1 MQIQLPDFFYDISVK
16 FEFGSVVRYKFYMKL
31 SQLLGNGVP
40 LDTALGQI
48 ERIAARKRSGVMA
61 SLYRKWRHNI
71 ANGQNFGQVMSPYV
85 PSSEAI
91 LLETGAN
98 SGRLV
103 EALKNTAES
112 IEQQGKV
119 KKAIVT
125 AAAYPGVLIAM
136 LIAAMLMSAYSVIP
150 TFEEIIPVEEWQ
162 GISYAV
168 AISAGFIR
176 NYSFLIG
183 IAFVML
189 VFIIGFT
196 MPRWTSKSR
205 IMFDNIPPWSL
216 YKMWQGSS
224 FLLAISSMMAAGVKL
239 DEVSLGRISRQSEP
253 YLAQR
258 IKSLIRYITAGDN
271 LGDALYKCGYKFPD
285 EEIIGDLQIYANLRG
300 FDQNLI
306 WITRSW
312 VDSLVETVTVTM
324 KIVNTV
330 ILMLIALV
338 IGALITS
345 FYDIFQ
351 QIQVQS
357 QAQ

>member
-1 MQIQLPDFFYDISVK
+1 MDLPPFLYDLSVK
-16 FEFGSVVRYKFYMKL
+16 FEFGADKRFKFYKKL
-31 SQLLGNGVP
+31 AQLLGNGVP
-40 LDTALGQI
+40 LSTAMRQI
-48 ERIAARKRSGVMA
+48 EKIAARKGSGVMP
-61 SLYRKWRHNI
+61 SLYRKWIRNTE
-71 ANGQNFGQVMSPYV
+71 NGVNFGECLSHYI

-103 EALKNTAES
+103 EALENSANS
-112 IEQQGKV
+112 IEQQSKV
-119 KKAIVT
+119 RKAIIGS
-125 AAAYPGVLIAM
+125 AAYPMVLVAM
-136 LIAAMLMSAYSVIP
+136 LIAALMLSSYQVIP
-150 TFEEIIPVEEWQ
+150 TFEEIIPVEEWK

-168 AISAGFIR
+168 AMVAQFVRS
-176 NYSFLIG
+176 YSFMIFVVFGLAIFF
-183 IAFVML
+183 IAY
-189 VFIIGFT
+189 T

-205 IMFDNIPPWSL
+205 MIFDNIPPWSL

-239 DEVSLGRISRQSEP
+239 DEVSLGKISRQSDP

-258 IKSLIRYITAGDN
+258 IRSLIRYITAGDN
-271 LGDALYKCGYKFPD
+271 LGDSLYKAGYKFPD

-312 VDSLVETVTVTM
+312 VESLVEQVNVTM
-324 KIVNTV
+324 KVVNVV

-338 IGALITS
+338 IGCLITA

-351 QIQVQS
+351 QIQEQT
-357 QAQ
+357 